1 MVELTVTHPS
11 GPDLPGGVKSPCHGE
26 LEHFFLLVGMVL
38 LHSSYH
44 FGLHVPPLAR
54 LLLEKREW

>member
-11 GPDLPGGVKSPCHGE
+11 GPDLPGGLKSPYHGE
-26 LEHFFLLVGMVL
+26 LERCLLVGMVL
-38 LHSSYH
+38 LQRRCH
-44 FGLHVPPLAR
+44 FGLCVPPLAR